1 VRKEL
6 FLLEPSW
13 LSSAVSTI
21 YLGRLTGAHFN
32 LFPTLTDVMN
42 NFVTVGIQDEDNN
55 EEDEEEISSPVTEP
69 ITRITPIKEN
79 IEPNSLNVKARSKSA
94 LKPRNTPNN
103 SSPTPSKPPQ
113 KINLNYKNQYGERH
127 IHLACKKNDVQKLR
141 LVLNTPGVDV
151 NVPDNGGNTALHE
164 AVNSDSIEAVKLL
177 LNFVPHVTLDKFFS
191 ITPKKGSQSV
201 GKKNN
206 YADLLTLDQHKESP
220 IIYAVQ
226 LDRVEILKYIL
237 EFLQEQ
243 EKKKPS
249 KFPKLSKVFEIS
261 SESPSSLLSKATSE
275 PMKDLLDKY
284 YNIVKSSGVSIM
296 KIHPTEPIPLALVKS
311 ERYQMLLKN
320 SLHRLDSIIYQKFF
334 YFYISPCILANLSIL
349 YRNQRFFIDKVFLTD
364 ILEHKTCTYV
374 IDCGR
379 LDTSMKSSNRRG
391 FSSF

>member
-1 VRKEL
+1 MKRISLTSKKLFSLGRNVNFTFFCSPEYIFPYFSELVRKEL

-79 IEPNSLNVKARSKSA
+79 IKPNSPNVKARSKSA
-94 LKPRNTPNN
+94 LKPRNTPN

-127 IHLACKKNDVQKLR
+127 IHLACKKNDTQKLR

-206 YADLLTLDQHKESP
+206 YADLLALDQNKESP

-243 EKKKPS
+243 EKNKSS

-320 SLHRLDSIIYQKFF
+320 SLHRLDSIIY
-334 YFYISPCILANLSIL
+334 
-349 YRNQRFFIDKVFLTD
+349 
-364 ILEHKTCTYV
+364 
-374 IDCGR
+374 
-379 LDTSMKSSNRRG
+379 
-391 FSSF
+391 

>member
-1 VRKEL
+1 MRKEL

-42 NFVTVGIQDEDNN
+42 NFVTVGIRDEDNN
-55 EEDEEEISSPVTEP
+55 EEDEEEMSSPGAEP
-69 ITRITPIKEN
+69 NIRITPTKEN
-79 IEPNSLNVKARSKSA
+79 IEPNSPNVKARSKSA
-94 LKPRNTPNN
+94 LKPRNTPTN
-103 SSPTPSKPPQ
+103 SSQTPSKPSQ

-127 IHLACKKNDVQKLR
+127 IHLACKKNDIQKLR

-164 AVNSDSIEAVKLL
+164 AVNSNSIEAVKLL

-191 ITPKKGSQSV
+191 ITPKKGSLSV

-206 YADLLTLDQHKESP
+206 YADLLALDQHKESP
-220 IIYAVQ
+220 MIYAVH

-243 EKKKPS
+243 EKKKSS

-261 SESPSSLLSKATSE
+261 SESTSSLLSKATSE
-275 PMKDLLDKY
+275 PMKDLLDQY

-296 KIHPTEPIPLALVKS
+296 KIHPTEPIPLTLVKS
-311 ERYQMLLKN
+311 ERFQMLLKN
-320 SLHRLDSIIYQKFF
+320 SLHRLDSIIYNKIF
-334 YFYISPCILANLSIL
+334 
-349 YRNQRFFIDKVFLTD
+349 
-364 ILEHKTCTYV
+364 
-374 IDCGR
+374 
-379 LDTSMKSSNRRG
+379 
-391 FSSF
+391 